1 MHVPCITHKGMK
13 WFQDVV
19 SECRPSSC
27 VVRRKPLCCH
37 LQADS
42 KCCSSQT
49 FFHQRPENQF
59 IILLLLLHLFPTL
72 YYNVSITDGPWQA
85 ASMMVRHSLSRT
97 WKALSCSW
105 AHKPRTI
112 WIPMKIQRRGWS
124 MSLKNGEALH
134 LDQGG
139 VHLVELSISK
149 VSKNPNPD
157 LNISPPCFTSTSKTL
172 YSLAQPQTEVTIRQ
186 TSFDKAF
193 SVLSYILT
201 HVLIK

>member
-1 MHVPCITHKGMK
+1 MTG
-13 WFQDVV
+13 
-19 SECRPSSC
+19 
-27 VVRRKPLCCH
+27 
-37 LQADS
+37 
-42 KCCSSQT
+42 
-49 FFHQRPENQF
+49 
-59 IILLLLLHLFPTL
+59 
-72 YYNVSITDGPWQA
+72 
-85 ASMMVRHSLSRT
+85 ASMTVRPSLSRS

-124 MSLKNGEALH
+124 TSLKNGEALH

-172 YSLAQPQTEVTIRQ
+172 YSQKLRLLSDRLLLTKHFQSWVTFWLLCLLSKCWVSLISQ
-186 TSFDKAF
+186 WAECVFTFVCTAPLETF
-193 SVLSYILT
+193 SRIMISCWGMISLL
-201 HVLIK
+201 

>member
-1 MHVPCITHKGMK
+1 MTG
-13 WFQDVV
+13 
-19 SECRPSSC
+19 
-27 VVRRKPLCCH
+27 
-37 LQADS
+37 
-42 KCCSSQT
+42 
-49 FFHQRPENQF
+49 
-59 IILLLLLHLFPTL
+59 
-72 YYNVSITDGPWQA
+72 
-85 ASMMVRHSLSRT
+85 ASMTVRPSLSRS

-124 MSLKNGEALH
+124 TSLKNREALH

-172 YSLAQPQTEVTIRQ
+172 YSLAQPKNWGYYQTDFFWQSIFSLELH
-186 TSFDKAF
+186 FDSCAYCWVSLISQWAECVFTFVCTAPLETF
-193 SVLSYILT
+193 SRIMISCWGMISLL
-201 HVLIK
+201 